1 MADTLARLSA
11 SADVFEEMISRAGLR
26 GGPDDDPYYDEMLI
40 RVTEDVVETPAGN
53 TGGSPTAY
61 CTVAAERFDEVSVFV
76 EDPVI
81 AVFDI
86 AEVLGWVDWL
96 DVGQAVDLEVVG
108 DPTLGTASHL
118 LAASA
123 GVRVRIDCFR
133 GPRILDQVSLD
144 LPERFDAD
152 ETYRYGDGAAP
163 ETRVRTSADALRRIA
178 DAVALDPNVERHPV
192 VVEDGEFRIDVSAQG
207 ATRVSGTLPA
217 SEVTGPSVENAYG
230 DGFARVASVL
240 RGEVELQTGQD
251 RALVVVERGP
261 DYTLRYVLT
270 PAVW

>member
-11 SADVFEEMISRAGLR
+11 PAAVFEEMISRAGLR
-26 GGPDDDPYYDEMLI
+26 GGPDDEPYYDEMLI
-40 RVTEDVVETPAGN
+40 RVTEDGVETPAGN

-61 CTVAAERFDEVSVFV
+61 CSVAAERFDEVSVFV

-86 AEVLGWVDWL
+86 AEILGWLDWL
-96 DVGQAVDLEVVG
+96 DVERTVDLEVVG
-108 DPTLGTASHL
+108 DPALGTASHVV
-118 LAASA
+118 AASA

-133 GPRILDQVSLD
+133 GPQILEQVSLD

-152 ETYRYGDGAAP
+152 ETYRYGDGATP
-163 ETRVRTSADALRRIA
+163 ETRVRTTADALRRIA
-178 DAVALDPNVERHPV
+178 DAVALDPNVERYPV
-192 VVEDGEFRIDVSAQG
+192 VVDDDEFRIEIAAQG
-207 ATRVSGTLPA
+207 VTRVSGTLPA
-217 SEVTGPSVENAYG
+217 SEVTGPPVENAYG

-240 RGEVELQTGQD
+240 RGEIELQVGQD
-251 RALVVVERGP
+251 RALVLVERGR